1 MESRLARE
9 LKLRYG
15 PVAIMLTDEKPEEAH
30 QFKQGTWGCV
40 IAMFSAAAR
49 GKVAAFDKDTV
60 TCGGGSIG
68 LGFCDQYEG
77 PPGGIEYFLS
87 TGRGEGY
94 PEGEGYKKTPELAKA
109 FVDELPTT
117 RIPTKYVVFKPLDD
131 VVLER
136 ETPTVV
142 AILANPDQISA
153 LIVLANYDRPT
164 GDNVIVRFSAGCHQ
178 LFLLPYM
185 ESMKDVPRAILGCTD
200 ISARPYVDPD
210 LFSFSMPWSM
220 YLEME
225 SNIPGSF
232 LERNDWRKVRS
243 RIM

>member
-1 MESRLARE
+1 MESRLSQE

-15 PVAIMLTDEKPEEAH
+15 PVAIMLTDEKPEGAH

-40 IAMFSAAAR
+40 VAMFSAAAR

-60 TCGGGSIG
+60 ACMGGTIG

-77 PPGGIEYFLS
+77 PAGGIEYFLS

-94 PEGEGYKKTPELAKA
+94 PEGEGYKKTPQLAKA
-109 FVDELPTT
+109 FVDELPMT

-142 AILANPDQISA
+142 AASHRGAAD
-153 LIVLANYDRPT
+153 
-164 GDNVIVRFSAGCHQ
+164 
-178 LFLLPYM
+178 LP
-185 ESMKDVPRAILGCTD
+185 ET
-200 ISARPYVDPD
+200 
-210 LFSFSMPWSM
+210 
-220 YLEME
+220 
-225 SNIPGSF
+225 
-232 LERNDWRKVRS
+232 
-243 RIM
+243 